1 MAGEITSAT
10 VNLDKNGSLAT
21 THTSQGSDRG
31 LYAGLSGWDIT
42 DQRLADVQHS
52 DIYKFDFNIEI
63 NDFGFD
69 HPNTYRLILK
79 SNDHS
84 HSLTAV
90 STGGGSILV
99 TEVDGL
105 EIRMNGDYFETLIF
119 CKSSSTDVLMKRLN
133 TFLKFEK
140 IKVLLGRKNSIIE
153 IKGHDFV
160 PDDLLSMLNDD
171 IDTAKIHPVLPVLS
185 GYENKVPFSTTTGM
199 LKYID
204 ADNRELWDVALEYE
218 RLRSGLSENEILSK
232 IKIFIGYMQTCVDQ
246 GLAGTDFA
254 DRILGPQSVKY
265 RSMKQSND
273 LLDAGILDNIICNVS
288 AIMEVK
294 SSWGVIVA
302 APTAG
307 SCGTMAG
314 SVLAVANELNSST
327 SNIAKAMLAAGLIGI
342 FIINNATFSAEIA
355 GCQAEC
361 GAAAA
366 MTAAALVTLKHGS
379 IANAL
384 DSASMALQ
392 NSLGMICDPVANR
405 VEIPCLGK
413 NIMAAGNA
421 LACANMAL
429 GGYQAVIPLDEVIIA
444 MKRVGDSLPRE
455 LRCTALG
462 GLSST
467 PTAQVI
473 EEKLNEN

>member
-1 MAGEITSAT
+1 M
-10 VNLDKNGSLAT
+10 K
-21 THTSQGSDRG
+21 
-31 LYAGLSGWDIT
+31 
-42 DQRLADVQHS
+42 
-52 DIYKFDFNIEI
+52 KF
-63 NDFGFD
+63 
-69 HPNTYRLILK
+69 
-79 SNDHS
+79 
-84 HSLTAV
+84 
-90 STGGGSILV
+90 
-99 TEVDGL
+99 
-105 EIRMNGDYFETLIF
+105 
-119 CKSSSTDVLMKRLN
+119 N
-133 TFLKFEK
+133 TFSKFEK
-140 IKVLLGRKNSIIE
+140 IRVLQSRNNAIIE

-160 PDDLLSMLNDD
+160 SDDQLLTLGDK
-171 IDTAKIHPVLPVLS
+171 IDFAKIHPVLPVLS
-185 GYENKVPFSTTTGM
+185 GYESIVPFSTTTGM
-199 LKYID
+199 LEYID
-204 ADNRELWDVALEYE
+204 ADDRELWDVALEYE
-218 RLRSGLSENEILSK
+218 CLRSGLSEVDILNK
-232 IKIFIGYMQTCVDQ
+232 IKKFTGYMQKCIDQ
-246 GLAGTDFA
+246 GLAGTDFT

-265 RSMKQSND
+265 RSLKQSND

-307 SCGTMAG
+307 SCGTIAG
-314 SVLAVANELNSST
+314 SVIAVAQQLNSSE
-327 SNIAKAMLAAGLIGI
+327 SNITKAVLAAGLIGI

-361 GAAAA
+361 GTAAA
-366 MTAAALVTLKHGS
+366 MTAAALVTLKNGS

-421 LACANMAL
+421 LTCANMAL

-467 PTAQVI
+467 PTAQMI